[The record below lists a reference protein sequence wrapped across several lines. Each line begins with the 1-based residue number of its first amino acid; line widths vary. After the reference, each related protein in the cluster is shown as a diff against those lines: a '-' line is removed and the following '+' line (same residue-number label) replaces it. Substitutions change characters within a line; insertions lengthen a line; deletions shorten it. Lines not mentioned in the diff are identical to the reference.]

1 MRKKLFFG
9 AALATGVLAMAMPT
23 FASSGGWKR
32 DHVGWWYQFSN
43 TSYAKSTWLNL
54 SNVWYYMDGSG
65 YMKTGWLYEGGS
77 WYYLDQTNGNMLVGW
92 VKVNGT
98 WYFLNP
104 ARGGRMDA
112 NTYTPDGYYV
122 DASGAY
128 QPSGRPQT
136 TTRTT
141 SIVKTYR
148 SSGGSSSGGSSGG
161 RSSRGSRKSNRSRG
175 GSGST
180 TQTVTPTQ
188 PTVRQ
193 TTAPTQPP
201 TRQTVP
207 TQPTTIQTVAP
218 TQPTIIQTVAPT
230 QPTTR
235 QTVAPTQPTAR
246 QTVPTQPTTIQTV
259 APTQPTTR
267 QTTAVPTQNNL
278 SAEDKENAVIALVN
292 QERAR
297 VGHSPI
303 QKDDG
308 LTRTA
313 DIRAEE
319 LATTFSH
326 RRPDGSLCYTA
337 FPSGFMAEAENIASG
352 GTTAE
357 FPMNMWMNSTGH
369 KANILGDYD
378 SIGVG
383 FYERNGHTYWVQV
396 FGKR

>member
-9 AALATGVLAMAMPT
+9 AALATSMLAMAMPT

-32 DHVGWWYQFSN
+32 DQVGWWYQFSN

-188 PTVRQ
+188 PT
-193 TTAPTQPP
+193 
-201 TRQTVP
+201 
-207 TQPTTIQTVAP
+207 
-218 TQPTIIQTVAPT
+218 
-230 QPTTR
+230 
-235 QTVAPTQPTAR
+235 
-246 QTVPTQPTTIQTV
+246 
-259 APTQPTTR
+259 TR

-297 VGHSPI
+297 VGRSPI

-326 RRPDGSLCYTA
+326 RRPDGSWCYTA

>member
-9 AALATGVLAMAMPT
+9 AALATSMLAMAMPT

-32 DHVGWWYQFSN
+32 DQVGWWYQFSN

-148 SSGGSSSGGSSGG
+148 SSGGSSSGG
-161 RSSRGSRKSNRSRG
+161 
-175 GSGST
+175 
-180 TQTVTPTQ
+180 
-188 PTVRQ
+188 
-193 TTAPTQPP
+193 
-201 TRQTVP
+201 
-207 TQPTTIQTVAP
+207 
-218 TQPTIIQTVAPT
+218 
-230 QPTTR
+230 
-235 QTVAPTQPTAR
+235 
-246 QTVPTQPTTIQTV
+246 
-259 APTQPTTR
+259 
-267 QTTAVPTQNNL
+267 
-278 SAEDKENAVIALVN
+278 
-292 QERAR
+292 
-297 VGHSPI
+297 
-303 QKDDG
+303 
-308 LTRTA
+308 
-313 DIRAEE
+313 
-319 LATTFSH
+319 
-326 RRPDGSLCYTA
+326 
-337 FPSGFMAEAENIASG
+337 
-352 GTTAE
+352 
-357 FPMNMWMNSTGH
+357 
-369 KANILGDYD
+369 
-378 SIGVG
+378 
-383 FYERNGHTYWVQV
+383 
-396 FGKR
+396 

>member
-9 AALATGVLAMAMPT
+9 AALATSVLAMAMPT

-54 SNVWYYMDGSG
+54 SNVWYCMDGSG

-148 SSGGSSSGGSSGG
+148 S
-161 RSSRGSRKSNRSRG
+161 RG

-193 TTAPTQPP
+193 TTAPTQPTARQTVP
-201 TRQTVP
+201 TQPTTRQTVPTQPTTRQTVP

-218 TQPTIIQTVAPT
+218 TQPT
-230 QPTTR
+230 TR
-235 QTVAPTQPTAR
+235 
-246 QTVPTQPTTIQTV
+246 QTV

-297 VGHSPI
+297 VGRSPI

-326 RRPDGSLCYTA
+326 RRPDGSWCYTA

>member
-9 AALATGVLAMAMPT
+9 AALATSVLAMAMPT

-193 TTAPTQPP
+193 TTAPTQPTARQIVP
-201 TRQTVP
+201 TQSTTRQTVP
-207 TQPTTIQTVAP
+207 TQPTT
-218 TQPTIIQTVAPT
+218 
-230 QPTTR
+230 R
-235 QTVAPTQPTAR
+235 
-246 QTVPTQPTTIQTV
+246 QTV

-297 VGHSPI
+297 VGRSPI

-326 RRPDGSLCYTA
+326 RRPDGSWCYTA

>member
-1 MRKKLFFG
+1 
-9 AALATGVLAMAMPT
+9 MA
-23 FASSGGWKR
+23 
-32 DHVGWWYQFSN
+32 
-43 TSYAKSTWLNL
+43 
-54 SNVWYYMDGSG
+54 
-65 YMKTGWLYEGGS
+65 
-77 WYYLDQTNGNMLVGW
+77 
-92 VKVNGT
+92 
-98 WYFLNP
+98 
-104 ARGGRMDA
+104 
-112 NTYTPDGYYV
+112 
-122 DASGAY
+122 
-128 QPSGRPQT
+128 
-136 TTRTT
+136 
-141 SIVKTYR
+141 
-148 SSGGSSSGGSSGG
+148 
-161 RSSRGSRKSNRSRG
+161 
-175 GSGST
+175 
-180 TQTVTPTQ
+180 
-188 PTVRQ
+188 
-193 TTAPTQPP
+193 
-201 TRQTVP
+201 
-207 TQPTTIQTVAP
+207 
-218 TQPTIIQTVAPT
+218 
-230 QPTTR
+230 
-235 QTVAPTQPTAR
+235 
-246 QTVPTQPTTIQTV
+246 PTQPTTIQTV

-297 VGHSPI
+297 VGRSPI

-326 RRPDGSLCYTA
+326 RRPDGSWCYTA